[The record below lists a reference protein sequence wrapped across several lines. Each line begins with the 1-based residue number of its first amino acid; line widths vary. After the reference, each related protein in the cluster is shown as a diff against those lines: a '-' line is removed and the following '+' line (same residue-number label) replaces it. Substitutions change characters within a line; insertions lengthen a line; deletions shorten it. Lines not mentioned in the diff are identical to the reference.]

1 MRFEDPRM
9 FVAGTGRVL
18 AACVATV
25 LLLGA
30 VWPADAAGPIVPG
43 AGGVPLPIAEGVVTA
58 VPFVQGVVGVAGPI
72 AQGAA
77 VPIVQGAVGAAFGL
91 ALFQPLDAGFTDLS
105 VTSSNSDVVQVGRID
120 KPREGAVDFTL
131 QGPGV
136 GVVTVAWRNP
146 AENRVLEAR
155 YVVASGVFVDS
166 AERIVLTSGQ
176 VMLLAIP
183 RVLRANAYV
192 GNTVLPSS
200 AVVSTTVQSVGVQL
214 AARGL
219 GTSLVNIELAAD
231 DRGIPHQ
238 RVVIVTVIGAA
249 RPPVY

>member
-1 MRFEDPRM
+1 MA
-9 FVAGTGRVL
+9 VGG
-18 AACVATV
+18 AAV
-25 LLLGA
+25 LLFGA
-30 VWPADAAGPIVPG
+30 IWPVSAAGPIVPG
-43 AGGVPLPIAEGVVTA
+43 AGGTPLPIVQGAVFA
-58 VPFVQGVVGVAGPI
+58 VPYVQGVVGAAVPI

-91 ALFQPLDAGFTDLS
+91 ALFQPLDAGFTDVS

-136 GVVTVAWRNP
+136 GIVTVAWRNP
-146 AENRVLEAR
+146 VENRLLEAR

-166 AERIVLTSGQ
+166 ADTIVLTSGQ
-176 VMLLAIP
+176 RMLLAIP